1 MALLALPPDAL
12 VGAGDHVGRLQVA
25 AALLVPLP
33 RDPGMRRPQVVV
45 AFQHLAVAAVGA
57 TAVGAAGPVVG
68 GCLPCVPTPASP
80 PDPPRAAGDDAVGPQ
95 VAVAIP
101 IPLSHELRIRSSQV
115 VETAQQLAVLAVRA
129 AVVNAHGA
137 HAHLLAPQVNVDPLV
152 ECDGV
157 TVATRLP
164 IAGEAGFDQQPLAL
178 VVVVGRNLSRQC
190 GTRAHYRHPF
200 CQDEKTLKAPIC
212 WIIGLICS
220 FLYCQWHCGQ
230 RIAPANRGN
239 RFAHNKKR
247 PTTIR
252 RVGSSSKTAS
262 LP

>member
-1 MALLALPPDAL
+1 MTASRRCSLLAQSTSAAREGLTLREPIADENQSLRPPARLSDSSPPDAPTPGLPLCSRL
-12 VGAGDHVGRLQVA
+12 VQSTKSQLRLLLQVK
-25 AALLVPLP
+25 
-33 RDPGMRRPQVVV
+33 
-45 AFQHLAVAAVGA
+45 
-57 TAVGAAGPVVG
+57 
-68 GCLPCVPTPASP
+68 
-80 PDPPRAAGDDAVGPQ
+80 
-95 VAVAIP
+95 
-101 IPLSHELRIRSSQV
+101 
-115 VETAQQLAVLAVRA
+115 
-129 AVVNAHGA
+129 
-137 HAHLLAPQVNVDPLV
+137 VDPLV

-164 IAGEAGFDQQPLAL
+164 IAGEAGLDQQPLAL
-178 VVVVGRNLSRQC
+178 VVVVGRNLGRQC
-190 GTRAHYRHPF
+190 GTRAHDAHPF